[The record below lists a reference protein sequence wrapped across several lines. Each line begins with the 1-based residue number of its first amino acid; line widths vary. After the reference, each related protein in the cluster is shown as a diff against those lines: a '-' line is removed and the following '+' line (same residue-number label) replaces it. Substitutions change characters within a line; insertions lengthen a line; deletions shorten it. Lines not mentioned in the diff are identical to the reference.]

1 MTWELAASGRIPA
14 LVRFRRHSTSWR
26 PGRCPLGTSA
36 WAVLGVLILL
46 GVYLLLCLP
55 WPYGPCLA
63 CRGHQGRNWGSNS
76 RRHGHC
82 RVCRG
87 SRERL
92 RLGSRIWLAWTS
104 GRLPKGARRAR

>member
-1 MTWELAASGRIPA
+1 MTWELAASGPIIA
-14 LVRFRRHSTSWR
+14 LSVSAGQHVLAAGDMSARN
-26 PGRCPLGTSA
+26 LGL
-36 WAVLGVLILL
+36 AVLGVLILL
-46 GVYLLLCLP
+46 AVYLLLCLP

-92 RLGSRIWLAWTS
+92 RVGSRIWLAWTS
-104 GRLPKGARRAR
+104 GRLPRGARRAR